1 MIERRDGRP
10 RGGSGW
16 EDAVTQAWEKFLK
29 GNDEPGSPV
38 RRMIEDSWR
47 RSVELGVDPGRD
59 AAPIIVGEEELY
71 NLHLNHGE
79 LLNASRP
86 VMDQAR
92 DFLDE
97 SGTVMVLTEPN
108 GTILWVAGDARIKEG
123 GMPIHL
129 IPGGHWSE
137 TFTGTN
143 AVGTALATGK
153 PVQIW
158 GAEHFC
164 EEIKRWT
171 CSASPIH
178 DPCDGRILGIL
189 DISGYNGS
197 HHTHCLALAV
207 TAAGRIETRLA
218 GIEMEKRNRL
228 LELTTR
234 QETRWA
240 NNGLVIFDRRGRL
253 VHANDKASQFV
264 NAKGLELSSCARLN
278 LSDDVSSHPH
288 TIPDW
293 MSPEWLEPVIDH
305 NERLGTILAFPQ
317 PVRRLAVALPDWND
331 KSRKRNGENDP
342 FAGIVGS
349 STVLE
354 KVKQRA
360 RQLAK
365 LQVPVLLLG
374 PTGAGKEVFS
384 RALHKGGNAPA
395 APFVPL
401 NCGGMS
407 RDLLASELFG
417 YVDGAFTGARKG
429 GMIGKFEAANGG
441 ALFLDEIG
449 EMPLELQAHFLRVL
463 EEGEVYRLGD
473 TKARKVKV
481 RLVAATNRDLRAEVE
496 AGRFRMDLYYRLA
509 VTVLHLPALSDHLED
524 IPLLVRYFV
533 DRTAESYGVPARY
546 PTHETLERLLAY
558 PWPGNVRELRNVVES
573 MVLLATGDVLTL
585 DDLPPELT
593 GQGRPAAGHG
603 GMAPPSLP
611 GMIAGGAEMRLVDSE
626 RAAIIAAAH
635 AEGGNLTLTATRLG
649 IAKSTLYGKIK
660 RLNIDVASLRPPGR

>member
-10 RGGSGW
+10 QDGGGW
-16 EDAVTQAWEKFLK
+16 ENAVTQAWEKFLM
-29 GNDEPGSPV
+29 GDDQPGGAV
-38 RRMIEDSWR
+38 RRMVEDSWR
-47 RSVELGVDPGRD
+47 RCHSQGV
-59 AAPIIVGEEELY
+59 APVGPTRAERIDDNGLHALQ
-71 NLHLNHGE
+71 NLHHDLIE
-79 LLNASRP
+79 AARP
-86 VMDQAR
+86 VMAQAR
-92 DFLDE
+92 QFLTE
-97 SGTVMVLTEPN
+97 SGTVMVLTDP
-108 GTILWVAGDARIKEG
+108 GGVILWMEGDCAVKDRGQDIA
-123 GMPIHL
+123 L
-129 IPGGHWSE
+129 VPGAPWDESAK
-137 TFTGTN
+137 GTN
-143 AVGTALATGK
+143 AIGTAIAAGQ
-153 PVQIW
+153 PVQIFST
-158 GAEHFC
+158 EHFW
-164 EEIKRWT
+164 EGIKLWT
-171 CSASPIH
+171 CSAAVIH
-178 DPCDGRILGIL
+178 DPFDGAIIGAL
-189 DISGYNGS
+189 DISGLSGAHNN
-197 HHTHCLALAV
+197 HCLALAV
-207 TAAGRIETRLA
+207 AGAGRIETRLA
-218 GIEMEKRNRL
+218 ATEMERRSRL
-228 LELTTR
+228 LDLTVH
-234 QETRWA
+234 QPGRWTDS
-240 NNGLVIFDRRGRL
+240 GMVVFDRRGRL
-253 VHANDKASQFV
+253 VKANEKAGLFL
-264 NAKGLELSSCARLN
+264 NARGLELSSCNRLDLDATHN
-278 LSDDVSSHPH
+278 ECPHPM
-288 TIPDW
+288 PDW
-293 MSPEWLEPVIDH
+293 MSPDWLEPVIDH

-317 PVRRLAVALPDWND
+317 PARRMTAVALPEWND
-331 KSRKRNGENDP
+331 RAGGKNGADDP
-342 FAGIVGS
+342 FSCIVGAS
-349 STVLE
+349 AVLE

-384 RALHKGGNAPA
+384 RALHRGGNAPSS
-395 APFVPL
+395 PFVPL

-407 RDLLASELFG
+407 RDLLAGELFG

-441 ALFLDEIG
+441 VLFLDEIG

-481 RLVAATNRDLRAEVE
+481 RLIAATNRDLRAEVE

-533 DRTAESYGVPARY
+533 DRTAENYSVPARY

-573 MVLLATGDVLTL
+573 MVLLATGEVLTL

-593 GQGRPAAGHG
+593 GQSRPRA
-603 GMAPPSLP
+603 APPTVGAVVS
-611 GMIAGGAEMRLVDSE
+611 GSGAQGGEMRLVDSE